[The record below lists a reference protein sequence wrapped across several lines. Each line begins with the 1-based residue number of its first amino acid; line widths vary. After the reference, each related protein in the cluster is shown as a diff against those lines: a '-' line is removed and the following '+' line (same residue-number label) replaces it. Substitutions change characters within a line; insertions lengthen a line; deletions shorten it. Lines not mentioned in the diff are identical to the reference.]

1 MSKYI
6 SRLISSSSGGSP
18 AASTFSIRS
27 SPHIPDH
34 IVVHPLGYPADV
46 PPVFTIVT
54 STSKPNVSI
63 FRGHAD
69 PANKLGDAIM
79 HTFSSTIDL
88 NHRGQTASLKE
99 NSLSGNFTLVSP
111 IGKFKWGVNQ
121 ITGTGLELKDSSGT
135 KLASLRSAGF
145 PGSGERKLE
154 LVVPVDDIFLEL
166 IVLSA
171 MTAKTSQKGT
181 NDAVGEVV
189 SAVAGV

>member
-6 SRLISSSSGGSP
+6 SRLMSSSSGGSP

-27 SPHIPDH
+27 SPHLPNH
-34 IVVHPLGYPADV
+34 LVVHPLGYPADV
-46 PPVFTIVT
+46 PPIFTIIT
-54 STSKPNVSI
+54 STPKPNVSV
-63 FRGHAD
+63 FRGPAD
-69 PANKLGDAIM
+69 PVNKIGDAIM

-88 NHRGQTASLKE
+88 NHRGQTATLKE

-111 IGKFKWGVNQ
+111 VGKFKWTVNQ
-121 ITGTGLELKDSSGT
+121 ITGTGLELKDGAGM

-154 LVVPVDDIFLEL
+154 LFVPCDDMFLEL

-171 MTAKTSQKGT
+171 ITAKTSQKGT
-181 NDAVGEVV
+181 NEAIGEVV
-189 SAVAGV
+189 SAVAGA